1 MVSILIVDDE
11 EPIRTLF
18 SEILTELYTC
28 RFAKTVEEA
37 MERLKAESYDV
48 VITDI
53 SMPGMSG
60 LELLGH
66 IRQTQPDTPVIVM
79 SGINDE
85 EHAMGLIKMGAF
97 YYLMKPFKISEAEVM
112 VKHAVNYRH
121 ELRSRRA
128 EEAQPEV
135 SPAEMESEAELMIL
149 ERQWTEAYRTRNVAA
164 LDGIWADDFVFK
176 SSFSGI
182 QQKDQAL
189 SMMMNQVVFEI
200 FISFDVRGS
209 VFGETAATTG
219 RAVVKGEYDGQDI
232 SGEYR
237 YTRTYARRLGGW
249 QAISTH
255 LIRVDEV

>member
-1 MVSILIVDDE
+1 MGSILIVDDE
-11 EPIRTLF
+11 EPIRLLF
-18 SEILTELYTC
+18 SEILTGLYTC
-28 RFAKTVEEA
+28 RFARTVEEA
-37 MERLKAESYDV
+37 IKHLETESYDV

-85 EHAMGLIKMGAF
+85 EHAIGLIKMGAF
-97 YYLMKPFKISEAEVM
+97 YYLMKPFNVSEAEVT

-128 EEAQPEV
+128 EEARPEV
-135 SPAEMESEAELMIL
+135 SSTEMEAEAELMVL

-182 QQKDQAL
+182 RQKDQAL
-189 SMMMNQVVFEI
+189 SMMLNQVTFEI
-200 FISFDVRGS
+200 FVSFDVRGS
-209 VFGETAATTG
+209 VFGQTAATTG
-219 RAVVKGEYDGQDI
+219 RAVVKGKYEGQDI

-237 YTRTYARRLGGW
+237 YTRTYAKRRGGW

-255 LIRVDEV
+255 LIRVDQI